1 MGAEEKLFAT
11 IKDVYR
17 ELWAGREF
25 ELTHLWQRSVFL
37 GAFMLAIAAGYG
49 HVASKIIFPE
59 LENYIILKTENKTEW
74 QLENINVIS
83 QSETRPHQHLAAVA
97 LCYLGLA
104 FSMLWV
110 MMAKGS
116 KYWSERYEASIT
128 KMYEEDCY
136 GSRLKNSD
144 PYYSNLVKLKDS
156 EISDNLFSPLA
167 GRYSVSRVNVSIGII
182 GIISWNILNMIHA
195 GMWFKTVFSKM
206 SFTQIQYALFG
217 IGQCLIISVLIFLIL
232 NILCRTKG

>member
-1 MGAEEKLFAT
+1 MGDEEKPFAT
-11 IKDVYR
+11 IKDVYK
-17 ELWAGREF
+17 ELWEGREF

-49 HVASKIIFPE
+49 HVAEKIFFS
-59 LENYIILKTENKTEW
+59 NNACKVT
-74 QLENINVIS
+74 S
-83 QSETRPHQHLAAVA
+83 CQHLAAIT

-116 KYWSERYEASIT
+116 KYWSERYEVSIT
-128 KMYEEDCY
+128 KMYEEDYY
-136 GSRLKNSD
+136 GSKLKNSD

-182 GIISWNILNMIHA
+182 GIIAWSILNMIHA
-195 GMWFKTVFSKM
+195 GMWIEKTYTFHRLRC
-206 SFTQIQYALFG
+206 ALFG

-232 NILCRTKG
+232 NILCHSKGN